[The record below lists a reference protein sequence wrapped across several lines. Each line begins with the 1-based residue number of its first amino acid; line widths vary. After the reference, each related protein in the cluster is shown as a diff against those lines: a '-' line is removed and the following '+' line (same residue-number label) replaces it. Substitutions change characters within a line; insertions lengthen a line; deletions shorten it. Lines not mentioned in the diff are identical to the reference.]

1 MLHASILRHLIMV
14 IETLLFFQE
23 TPPILSSNKTNI
35 HPLENIP
42 SPISVLDAMF
52 CQDGLS
58 PLRSI
63 SNSFQGE
70 NLVCQTNLHT
80 SPSTIVRFPSLQKPY
95 CPAHDKVL
103 SCKHPTAN
111 HDDKQLVINATIC
124 GSLFSMPGRTTVNWQ
139 WQYTCKCLLL
149 RTS

>member
-70 NLVCQTNLHT
+70 NLICQTILHT
-80 SPSTIVRFPSLQKPY
+80 SPGTIVRFPSIQKPY
-95 CPAHDKVL
+95 WTGNQCNHMWLVVQHARKNHSKLATAVHIQVL
-103 SCKHPTAN
+103 ARAN
-111 HDDKQLVINATIC
+111 QLRSTNSTLPVVVHVCT
-124 GSLFSMPGRTTVNWQ
+124 
-139 WQYTCKCLLL
+139 
-149 RTS
+149 